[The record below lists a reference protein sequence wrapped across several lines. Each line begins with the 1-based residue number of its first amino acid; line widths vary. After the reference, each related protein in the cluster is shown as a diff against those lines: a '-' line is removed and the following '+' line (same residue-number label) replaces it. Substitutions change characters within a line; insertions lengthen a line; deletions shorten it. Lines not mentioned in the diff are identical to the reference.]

1 MQTRTNAE
9 NLDLVGNT
17 MDTVRLPESTQDRSE
32 FETKEELLATLTDEN
47 FEKALTDLNANMM
60 KTGRADAIAIYKKP
74 DGIELSDTI
83 SAEPDNVRRF
93 GADTNRSWRKTTKID
108 ELLVD
113 SSPKKQKLLYEW
125 DKDQDKAVPR
135 KDVWA
140 CIVSFPMGEFKNRGL
155 KAKDIRRP
163 TLAMIDFYLQQEQL
177 HPGFICGILTNDGE
191 QSGLMLFKKSEK
203 VKAIDRGGLG
213 HTGGG
218 DGIHKEIILGALR
231 DIGIVYADINLNC
244 PKNSDP
250 SRLYDKRVAQA
261 VGAIF

>member
-1 MQTRTNAE
+1 MQTQTNAE
-9 NLDLVGNT
+9 TLDLVGNT
-17 MDTVRLPESTQDRSE
+17 MDTVRLPESIQDRSE
-32 FETKEELLATLTDEN
+32 FERKEELLATVTHRGFKD
-47 FEKALTDLNANMM
+47 ALTMCSVNMM
-60 KTGRADAIAIYKKP
+60 KTGKANAFAIYKNP
-74 DGIELSDTI
+74 GSIEFSDPI
-83 SAEPDNVRRF
+83 LAEPDNVRRF
-93 GADTNRSWRKTTKID
+93 GADTNRSWRETTKID

-135 KDVWA
+135 KDVLA
-140 CIVSFPMGEFKNRGL
+140 YIVSFPMGEFKNRGL

-203 VKAIDRGGLG
+203 VKAIDCGGLG

-218 DGIHKEIILGALR
+218 DGIDREIILGAIR
-231 DIGIVYADINLNC
+231 SIGIVHADINLNC

-250 SRLYDKRVAQA
+250 SRLYDKRVARA
-261 VGAIF
+261 VEAIF

>member
-1 MQTRTNAE
+1 MTETLESGPRIIIPAQ
-9 NLDLVGNT
+9 
-17 MDTVRLPESTQDRSE
+17 DTGQLEILRDHSE
-32 FETKEELLATLTDEN
+32 IERIELLATTLDDD
-47 FEKALTDLNANMM
+47 FEKALTDLDDNMM
-60 KTGRADAIAIYKKP
+60 KTGSANAIAIYKKP

-93 GADTNRSWRKTTKID
+93 GADTNRSWRETTKID

-125 DKDQDKAVPR
+125 DKDQNKAVPR

-191 QSGLMLFKKSEK
+191 QSGLMLFKKSED
-203 VKAIDRGGLG
+203 VDRVDSRMWG
-213 HTGGG
+213 HLGGG
-218 DGIHKEIILGALR
+218 DGIDRKLVLGAM
-231 DIGIVYADINLNC
+231 GSAGFVYADIDLTC
-244 PKNSDP
+244 PKNRDP
-250 SRLYDKRVAQA
+250 GKLYEQRVARA
-261 VGAIF
+261 VEAIF